1 MASCTPTAAREQYCL
16 TAGDLKGLEKPYTQ
30 AQVEALAVAKY
41 GSVENVAAEAAR
53 RAEDRASKKR
63 KREADKASAGAERD
77 QARVLHMSVLR
88 SLLEARAFPPG
99 VVAWLL
105 ETPEAVTWARRKTF
119 NPEPTQMRAA
129 AAVVVE
135 QLIKFQAEAETRRTD
150 LLQTI
155 RQRLVAAERQSLNEA
170 WISQQVMIQLPPNE
184 PAGLCVRLQPRM
196 IEPNGCFINGFVKN
210 KQGGPGPL
218 EATRKAVTG
227 DVITN
232 VNGIGGTWQNVMMAL
247 NMAHQRAG

>member
-1 MASCTPTAAREQYCL
+1 M
-16 TAGDLKGLEKPYTQ
+16 
-30 AQVEALAVAKY
+30 AKY

-155 RQRLVAAERQSLNEA
+155 RQRLVAAERQRCDRTKPRPTR
-170 WISQQVMIQLPPNE
+170 PPTHHHD
-184 PAGLCVRLQPRM
+184 G
-196 IEPNGCFINGFVKN
+196 
-210 KQGGPGPL
+210 
-218 EATRKAVTG
+218 TRHSPTTANPTP
-227 DVITN
+227 TS
-232 VNGIGGTWQNVMMAL
+232 
-247 NMAHQRAG
+247 RARHHTSTPTPTPTPTPTV